1 MNSFIHMASRCI
13 IPFLFRILKVVDPTL
28 LRSVKN
34 MSESKVEFKWLEAK
48 CNGTD
53 TVVFRLEDGAVVKV
67 KVDIDRAGVAAKFSN
82 PDGTPHY
89 EIGTSLKITVIPP
102 KKSYYVPR
110 SQLKIPAPKESQDLP
125 FIR

>member
-1 MNSFIHMASRCI
+1 
-13 IPFLFRILKVVDPTL
+13 
-28 LRSVKN
+28 

-48 CNGTD
+48 CDGTD
-53 TVVFRLEDGAVVKV
+53 TVVFGLEDGAVVKV
-67 KVDIDRAGVAAKFSN
+67 KVDIDRAGVAVSFTN

-89 EIGTSLKITVIPP
+89 EIGTSLKITVVPP

-110 SQLKIPAPKESQDLP
+110 SQLKIPAPKESQNLP